1 MSCIQKILNF
11 QTEIKL
17 HHWGTTSYAQHKA
30 LGKLYESIDGLL
42 DTFAETYMGV
52 KGKGEINLIKE
63 LSFNGPSKINP
74 INVLNSFEEYLKNEV
89 ESELQ
94 GESALLNIRDE
105 MLASVQQ
112 TKYLLT
118 LS

>member
-11 QTEIKL
+11 QIEIKL
-17 HHWGTTSYAQHKA
+17 HHWSTTSYAQHMA
-30 LGKLYESIDGLL
+30 LGKLYETLDVLL
-42 DTFAETYMGV
+42 DTFAETYIGI
-52 KGKGEINLIKE
+52 KGRGEVNEIKNLV
-63 LSFNGPSKINP
+63 FNGATKIN
-74 INVLNSFEEYLKNEV
+74 IMNVLNSFEEYLKNEV
-89 ESELQ
+89 ENELA
-94 GESALLNIRDE
+94 GETALLNIRDE